1 MIARIATASLVAT
14 AITSAAFAQ
23 GPIERAGRALD
34 NAGRA
39 IRYNVESAVARG
51 NVSTQER
58 QLINH
63 VSQRLNLDRRLV
75 GSALQI
81 VVEPGGVVQL
91 RGSVADEAVKSLAV
105 ELVQNTIGV
114 TSVVDALAVVK
125 ETRVI
130 ETAPVER
137 VVPAPTEAIVVPAEK
152 PVQKKVIV
160 TP

>member
-81 VVEPGGVVQL
+81 VVEPGGAVALAAALAGKLPVRGRTVGVVVS
-91 RGSVADEAVKSLAV
+91 GG
-105 ELVQNTIGV
+105 N
-114 TSVVDALAVVK
+114 VDAELFAEVL
-125 ETRVI
+125 
-130 ETAPVER
+130 TA
-137 VVPAPTEAIVVPAEK
+137 A
-152 PVQKKVIV
+152 
-160 TP
+160 